1 MGRVWKYSSWRDLN
15 SPNIWLVLVLT
26 ASADSVIESQFT
38 VERWD
43 ETQLL
48 VATYRLILRH
58 SDIMILNIVVLGCC
72 RQWDCTVYA
81 DTTVY
86 NNSENWKYLT
96 LPFSR
101 IFDNILFSP
110 VARGS
115 VSSMWLYWAWCC
127 LNGDICMII
136 IWPAHNSRTS
146 IVLVT
151 GLRMVAPL
159 LPCI

>member
-15 SPNIWLVLVLT
+15 SPNIWLVVLQT

-43 ETQLL
+43 ETHLL
-48 VATYRLILRH
+48 VTTYRLILRH
-58 SDIMILNIVVLGCC
+58 GDMMILNIVVLGCC
-72 RQWDCTVYA
+72 RQWDCTHA

-86 NNSENWKYLT
+86 NNSENWKFLT
-96 LPFSR
+96 MFSV
-101 IFDNILFSP
+101 LFSP
-110 VARGS
+110 VARGY

-151 GLRMVAPL
+151 GVGMVAPL
-159 LPCI
+159 PCL